1 MAYLIKHM
9 RVIYSLDE
17 RILYYIQRKVKC
29 KALDF
34 IFPKISVLGNGGLIW
49 IFISIILMFN
59 RDYQKSGLLI
69 LLGLSI
75 GFILCNLCLKPL
87 AARPRP
93 CWNNKN
99 VKLLI
104 PVPSDYSFPSGHTIS
119 SVIASVILSV
129 TVQFGYIAIPVAVLI
144 SFSRLYLYVHYPS
157 DILASIISGMLIS
170 SFILHFICI

>member
-1 MAYLIKHM
+1 MEYLIKHM

-17 RILYYIQRKVKC
+17 RILYYIQRKLKC

-34 IFPKISVLGNGGLIW
+34 ILPKISALGNGGLVW
-49 IFISIILMFN
+49 IFISIIFIFN
-59 RDYQKSGLLI
+59 RDYRKSGLLI

-93 CWNNKN
+93 CWNDKN
-99 VKLLI
+99 IKLLI
-104 PVPSDYSFPSGHTIS
+104 PVPHDYSFPSGHTIS
-119 SVIASVILSV
+119 SVTASVILSV
-129 TVQFGYIAIPVAVLI
+129 TVQFGYIAIPVTVLI

-157 DILASIISGMLIS
+157 DILASVISGILIS
-170 SFILHFICI
+170 SLILHLI

>member
-17 RILYYIQRKVKC
+17 RILYYIQRKLKC

-34 IFPKISVLGNGGLIW
+34 ILPKISALGNGGLIW
-49 IFISIILMFN
+49 IFISIIFIFN
-59 RDYQKSGLLI
+59 RDYRKSGLLI
-69 LLGLSI
+69 LLGLFI

-93 CWNNKN
+93 CWNDKTI
-99 VKLLI
+99 KLLI
-104 PVPSDYSFPSGHTIS
+104 PVPHDYSFPSGHTIS

-129 TVQFGYIAIPVAVLI
+129 TVQCGYIAITIAALI

-170 SFILHFICI
+170 SLILHLI